1 MASSMCKIIST
12 EMSERVRSGAI
23 QILGEHGYI
32 RKLPLEKY
40 LRDVKALQICE
51 GTSQI
56 QRIIISSML

>member
-12 EMSERVRSGAI
+12 EMAERVRSSAI
-23 QILGEHGYI
+23 QILGGHGYI

-40 LRDVKALQICE
+40 LRDIKVLQICK
-51 GTSQI
+51 GTNQI

>member
-1 MASSMCKIIST
+1 MYDVQRVFAT

-23 QILGEHGYI
+23 QILGGHGYI

-56 QRIIISSML
+56 QRIIISPML

>member
-1 MASSMCKIIST
+1 MASSVCKIIST
-12 EMSERVRSGAI
+12 EMAERVCSHAI
-23 QILGEHGYI
+23 QILGGHGYI

>member
-1 MASSMCKIIST
+1 MYDVQRVFAT

-56 QRIIISSML
+56 QRIIISPML